1 LAAPLLATP
10 AFAQAPWPNRPIRI
24 LVGFPAGGTT
34 DLLGRIAGQI
44 LSEELGQPV
53 VIENRPGAGSN
64 IAAQAVLRSPADG
77 YTLMLGSPGTN
88 AINAHLYSNAGYD
101 PLTDFLPISQIAEV
115 PNLLAAHPSLGVRD
129 VPGLIALARQRRL
142 SYGETSIG
150 GSTHLS
156 AEMFRLMAGIEAT
169 HVPYRGSAPM
179 MVDLLPGRVD
189 FGFDNLPTIINHVRS
204 GALVPIGVTSAR
216 RSPFA
221 VRAGSRNF
229 VGSSGAGCE
238 ACIACHLRLGRPVPP
253 SDDQRWVNRALS
265 GMAASDRAARPISAA
280 RICGVSTARA
290 SKASPRAST
299 SPRPAPAR
307 LNTVVPGRM
316 PRAVVASCTPS
327 RTPTSAGTR
336 FTSTSCAA

>member
-1 LAAPLLATP
+1 MDPVKLSRRAALAAPLLAAP
-10 AFAQAPWPNRPIRI
+10 ASAQAQPAAPWPNRPIRI
-24 LVGFPAGGTT
+24 MVGFPAGGTT

-44 LSEELGQPV
+44 LTEELGQPV

-64 IAAQAVLRSPADG
+64 IAAQAVLRSAPDG

-129 VPGLIALARQRRL
+129 VPGLIALAKQRRL

-216 RSPFA
+216 RSPGAPDIAAIAETLPGYEVTAWFGLVA
-221 VRAGSRNF
+221 PRGTPPEVITRANAALRAGLAKPEVVSRLREL
-229 VGSSGAGCE
+229 GATPLPGTPAE
-238 ACIACHLRLGRPVPP
+238 YQARNVAEHARLGELIR
-253 SDDQRWVNRALS
+253 RL
-265 GMAASDRAARPISAA
+265 
-280 RICGVSTARA
+280 GV
-290 SKASPRAST
+290 KAD
-299 SPRPAPAR
+299 
-307 LNTVVPGRM
+307 
-316 PRAVVASCTPS
+316 
-327 RTPTSAGTR
+327 
-336 FTSTSCAA
+336 

>member
-1 LAAPLLATP
+1 MSTTRRSLLAAPLLATP
-10 AFAQAPWPNRPIRI
+10 ALAQAPWPSRPIRI

-44 LSEELGQPV
+44 LNDELGQAV

-204 GALVPIGVTSAR
+204 GALVAIGVTSAR
-216 RSPFA
+216 RSPGAPEIAAIAETLPGYEVTAWFGLVA
-221 VRAGSRNF
+221 PRGTPPEVITRANAALRAGLAKPEVVSRLRELGATPLP
-229 VGSSGAGCE
+229 GSPAE
-238 ACIACHLRLGRPVPP
+238 YQARNVAEHARLGELIR
-253 SDDQRWVNRALS
+253 RL
-265 GMAASDRAARPISAA
+265 
-280 RICGVSTARA
+280 GV
-290 SKASPRAST
+290 KAD
-299 SPRPAPAR
+299 
-307 LNTVVPGRM
+307 
-316 PRAVVASCTPS
+316 
-327 RTPTSAGTR
+327 
-336 FTSTSCAA
+336 

>member
-1 LAAPLLATP
+1 MDAVNTTRRALLAAPLLATP
-10 AFAQAPWPNRPIRI
+10 ALAQAPWPNRPIRI

-34 DLLGRIAGQI
+34 DLLGRLTGQL

-77 YTLMLGSPGTN
+77 YTLLLGSPGTN

-129 VPGLIALARQRRL
+129 VPGLIALAKQRRL

-179 MVDLLPGRVD
+179 MVDLLPGRIDYGV
-189 FGFDNLPTIINHVRS
+189 DNLPTIINHVRS
-204 GALVPIGVTSAR
+204 GALVGIGVTSAR
-216 RSPFA
+216 RWPTTPDIQAIAETLPGYEVTAWFGLVA
-221 VRAGSRNF
+221 PRGTPPEVIMRANAALRVGLAKPETVARLAELGAAAIPGTPEEYQARN
-229 VGSSGAGCE
+229 VAQH
-238 ACIACHLRLGRPVPP
+238 ARLGELIR
-253 SDDQRWVNRALS
+253 
-265 GMAASDRAARPISAA
+265 
-280 RICGVSTARA
+280 RIGI
-290 SKASPRAST
+290 KAD
-299 SPRPAPAR
+299 
-307 LNTVVPGRM
+307 
-316 PRAVVASCTPS
+316 
-327 RTPTSAGTR
+327 
-336 FTSTSCAA
+336 

>member
-1 LAAPLLATP
+1 MDAVKLSRRAALAAPLLATP

-44 LSEELGQPV
+44 LTEELGQPV

-115 PNLLAAHPSLGVRD
+115 PNLMAAHPSLGVRD
-129 VPGLIALARQRRL
+129 VAGLIALAKQRRL

-179 MVDLLPGRVD
+179 MVDLLPGRID

-204 GALVPIGVTSAR
+204 GALVAIGVTSAR
-216 RSPFA
+216 RSPGAPDIAAIAETLPGYEVTAWFGLVA
-221 VRAGSRNF
+221 PRGTPAEVITRANAALRAGLAKPEVVSRLRELGATPLP
-229 VGSSGAGCE
+229 GSPAE
-238 ACIACHLRLGRPVPP
+238 YQARNVAEHARLGELIR
-253 SDDQRWVNRALS
+253 RL
-265 GMAASDRAARPISAA
+265 GI
-280 RICGVSTARA
+280 
-290 SKASPRAST
+290 KAD
-299 SPRPAPAR
+299 
-307 LNTVVPGRM
+307 
-316 PRAVVASCTPS
+316 
-327 RTPTSAGTR
+327 
-336 FTSTSCAA
+336 